1 MHEKKGKK
9 KIVLHNLGGYQGSGN
24 RAGTS
29 SFLRVIQLNKQTPK
43 RAAQSKPHFMA
54 QIMKD
59 KAKQN
64 LPLTFFSLNKRAVSS
79 DDL

>member
-1 MHEKKGKK
+1 MVRK
-9 KIVLHNLGGYQGSGN
+9 KIVLHNLGGYQGSRN

-54 QIMKD
+54 HNERQSKTKLASD
-59 KAKQN
+59 
-64 LPLTFFSLNKRAVSS
+64 FFSLNKRAVSS